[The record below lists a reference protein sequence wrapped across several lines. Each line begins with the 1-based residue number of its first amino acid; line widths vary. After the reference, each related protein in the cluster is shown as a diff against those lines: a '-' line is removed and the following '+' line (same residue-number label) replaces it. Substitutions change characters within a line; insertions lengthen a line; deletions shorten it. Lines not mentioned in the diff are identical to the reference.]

1 MRQIAYILLYTTFCS
16 VLVPIFFLLRRK
28 QNFRVATIKILGLLL
43 FASAFSDL
51 LSYVVLKMGA
61 KSNLVITNTY
71 IIIQFL
77 ILSYIYHFLFKKK
90 KIIYVAITLFVV
102 FFIINV
108 IVIQPYTEFQNW
120 PRGVANM
127 ILIGYSMK
135 YYFQL
140 LDDMPRA
147 SIFRF
152 YPFWL
157 NTAVFYYFGSTF
169 LIFISINYVM
179 KTQSADFSFQ
189 IWGFHNLSNA
199 IKNILFAVA
208 IYYVGAKSD
217 EAYDG
222 KDMTKL

>member
-1 MRQIAYILLYTTFCS
+1 
-16 VLVPIFFLLRRK
+16 
-28 QNFRVATIKILGLLL
+28 
-43 FASAFSDL
+43 
-51 LSYVVLKMGA
+51 MGA
-61 KSNLVITNTY
+61 KSNLTIINTY
-71 IIIQFL
+71 SITEFL
-77 ILSYIYHFLFKKK
+77 LLSYIYHFLFKKK
-90 KIIYVAITLFVV
+90 KIIYVAITLFIV

-120 PRGVANM
+120 PSGLANM

-208 IYYVGAKSD
+208 IYYVGAKND